1 MILALVVPWPA
12 SYVGRLEAW
21 SQLAQLNAD
30 LLSHDSATATLQAW
44 CDLHGQ
50 GQKIFAHRIRDAV
63 KTASPEDR
71 RALGVGP
78 EEPLAYR
85 RVQLTCGK
93 LVLSEADNWYRP
105 NLLNPEMNR
114 ALEETETPFGVV
126 VRPLNFRRRTLSTTY
141 LFRPLP
147 GNWEETPRPI
157 QVYRS
162 GLVVPRDV
170 LQHRAVLLNAEGVAF
185 SLVVETYTDAVLVR
199 PKP

>member
-50 GQKIFAHRIRDAV
+50 GQRILARRIRTGLKD
-63 KTASPEDR
+63 ASPEDR
-71 RALGVGP
+71 KALGVGP
-78 EEPLAYR
+78 DEPLAYR
-85 RVQLTCGK
+85 RVQLTCGA

-105 NLLNPEMNR
+105 GLLSPEMNR
-114 ALEETETPFGVV
+114 TLEETETPFGVV

-157 QVYRS
+157 QVYRG
-162 GLVVPRDV
+162 GLAVPKDILR
-170 LQHRAVLLNAEGVAF
+170 HRAVLVNAEGMAF
-185 SLVVETYTDAVLVR
+185 SLVIETYTDAVLVR
-199 PKP
+199 PRP

>member
-44 CDLHGQ
+44 CDLHGK
-50 GQKIFAHRIRDAV
+50 GQRILARRIRTGLKD
-63 KTASPEDR
+63 ASPEDR
-71 RALGVGP
+71 KALGVGP
-78 EEPLAYR
+78 DEPLAYR
-85 RVQLTCGK
+85 RVQLTCGD

-105 NLLNPEMNR
+105 GLLSPEMNR
-114 ALEETETPFGVV
+114 TLEETETPFGVV

-147 GNWEETPRPI
+147 GNWEETPKPI
-157 QVYRS
+157 QVYRG
-162 GLVVPRDV
+162 GLAVPKDILR
-170 LQHRAVLLNAEGVAF
+170 HRAVLVNAEGMAF

-199 PKP
+199 PRP

>member
-50 GQKIFAHRIRDAV
+50 GQRILARRIRTGLKD
-63 KTASPEDR
+63 ASPEDR
-71 RALGVGP
+71 KALGVGP
-78 EEPLAYR
+78 DEPLAYR
-85 RVQLTCGK
+85 RVQLTCGD

-105 NLLNPEMNR
+105 GLLSPEMKR

-157 QVYRS
+157 QVYR
-162 GLVVPRDV
+162 GELAVPKDV
-170 LQHRAVLLNAEGVAF
+170 LQHRAVLVNAEGMAF
-185 SLVVETYTDAVLVR
+185 SLVIETYTDAVLVR
-199 PKP
+199 PRP